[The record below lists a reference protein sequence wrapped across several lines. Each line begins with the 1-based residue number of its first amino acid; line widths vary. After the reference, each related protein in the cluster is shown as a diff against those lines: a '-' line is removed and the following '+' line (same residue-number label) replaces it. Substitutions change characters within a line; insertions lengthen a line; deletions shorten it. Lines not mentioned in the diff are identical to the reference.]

1 MRIFAKKLN
10 FFAKNAIISQ
20 KMKVETSYSGIL
32 GATLAKKRKSKK
44 LGQQKI
50 ADETGINRSS
60 WSRIE
65 NGEVVP
71 DAVQLQ
77 KIAKAFGTTSAQIL
91 EEVDETQKRMEEEDV
106 TVHTEKKSSNSGLG
120 AFLLGAALGV
130 LITKVLSGKSSK
142 DGEDV

>member
-1 MRIFAKKLN
+1 
-10 FFAKNAIISQ
+10 
-20 KMKVETSYSGIL
+20 MKVETSYSGIL
-32 GATLAKKRKSKK
+32 GATLAHKRKSRKWD
-44 LGQQKI
+44 QRKI